1 MNTETDSHVVV
12 EVVYLRRGQDLE
24 AEGVD
29 VEVFVGPG
37 MSEDEAAE
45 AVVDHL
51 APLEVAEAVVVVVV
65 DQ

>member
-12 EVVYLRRGQDLE
+12 EVVYLRRGQDLVRE

-29 VEVFVGPG
+29 VEIFVGP
-37 MSEDEAAE
+37 EEAAE